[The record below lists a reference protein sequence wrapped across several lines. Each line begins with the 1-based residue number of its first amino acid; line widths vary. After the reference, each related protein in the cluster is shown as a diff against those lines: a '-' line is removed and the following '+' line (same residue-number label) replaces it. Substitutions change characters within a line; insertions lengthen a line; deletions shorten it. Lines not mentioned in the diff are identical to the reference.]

1 LVSLQCVYF
10 KMNQPPF
17 FENINLFD
25 IDLSLQKIIRKNNAP
40 ALEEE
45 LKEIGQ
51 VIGSEE
57 MINHGKLANKY
68 EPIFHSHD
76 SKGSRIDL
84 IEFHPSYHALMDTAI
99 SNQLHAEPWSS
110 QKNNAHLSRMSK
122 YYLYSQNE
130 SGTGCPISMTFASVP
145 AIQNYMSNADVW
157 MKGILSINYDPRNIP
172 FYEKKGLTIGMAMT
186 EKQGGT
192 DVRANETVAKP
203 IGVRGRGNLYTLTG
217 HKWFCSA
224 PMCDAFLTLA
234 QTDKGL
240 SCFLF
245 PRWKE
250 DGTKNDF
257 RIQRLKT
264 KLGNKS
270 NASSEIEFE
279 GAHAWLMGEEGR
291 GIVTIIEMVSMTR
304 YDCMIGSSSIMRRAV
319 NEAIHHCQYR
329 SVFGKKLID
338 QPLMQQV
345 LSDLCLETNASLA
358 MTAYTAH
365 CLDQKESE
373 VHLLLLRILLPTGK
387 YYITKRASSVIVE
400 AMECMGGN
408 GYIED
413 SLFPRLYREAPVN
426 AIWEGS
432 GNVQCLDVFRAFT
445 KMPELIEV
453 IFVELEGVD
462 NSYYKKRKLDLK
474 QNIKNLLT
482 NESQARFLTE
492 TIATLLQVRSMAFFG
507 MDDSVEQY
515 CQARFKQ
522 QINLFGNSLIT
533 NPIQLIENTYAF
545 N

>member
-1 LVSLQCVYF
+1 
-10 KMNQPPF
+10 MNQSPL

-25 IDLSLQKIIRKNNAP
+25 IDLPLQKIIQKNNTQSLKA
-40 ALEEE
+40 E
-45 LKEIGQ
+45 LKDIGQ
-51 VIGSEE
+51 LIGSHEL
-57 MINHGKLANKY
+57 INHGKLANKY

-76 SKGSRIDL
+76 SKGTRVDL
-84 IEFHPSYHALMDTAI
+84 IEFHPSYHSLMDAAI
-99 SNQLHAEPWSS
+99 KNQMHAEPWSS
-110 QKNNAHLSRMSK
+110 QEKNAHTSRMAK

-130 SGTGCPISMTFASVP
+130 SGTCCPITMTFSSIP
-145 AIQNYMSNADVW
+145 AIQKYMTNADLWVE
-157 MKGILSINYDPRNIP
+157 GILSNEYDPRNIP
-172 FYEKKGLTIGMAMT
+172 FYDKKGLTIGMAMT

-192 DVRANETVAKP
+192 DVRANETIAKP
-203 IGVRGRGNLYTLTG
+203 IGERGRGKLYQLTG

-234 QTDKGL
+234 QTDNGL

-250 DGTKNDF
+250 DGTKNDY

-279 GAHAWLMGEEGR
+279 GAHAWLMGDEGR
-291 GIVTIIEMVSMTR
+291 GVSTIIEMVSMTR
-304 YDCMIGSSSIMRRAV
+304 YDCMIGSTAIMRRSV
-319 NEAIHHCQYR
+319 NEAIHHCHYR

-358 MTAYTAH
+358 MTAFTAH
-365 CLDQKESE
+365 YLDNQDNEANQ
-373 VHLLLLRILLPTGK
+373 LLLRILRPVGK

-432 GNVQCLDVFRAFT
+432 GNVQCLDVFRAFS
-445 KMPELIEV
+445 KMPELIDV
-453 IFVELEGVD
+453 LFTELEKVD
-462 NSYYKKRKLDLK
+462 NKHYIKIFEHLK
-474 QNIKNLLT
+474 NNIKTMLAYQT
-482 NESQARFLTE
+482 QARYLTE
-492 TIATLLQVRSMAFFG
+492 TIATLLQVRSLDFFG
-507 MDDSVEQY
+507 MNDSVVQY
-515 CQARFKQ
+515 CNARFRQ
-522 QINLFGNSLIT
+522 QTNMFGNPLIEQ
-533 NPIQLIENTYAF
+533 PMQLIDNAYAF